1 MDLTKEQRKFYEE
14 TREMARK
21 EIEDIEK
28 KIEEE
33 LARVKQRLI
42 ELQNAKKAA
51 KQIYE
56 GACARLG
63 VKSELTESEV
73 DLAKEMGDKG
83 LM

>member
-1 MDLTKEQRKFYEE
+1 MELTKEQRKFYEE

-21 EIEDIEK
+21 EIEDIEH

-42 ELQNAKKAA
+42 DLQNAKKASR
-51 KQIYE
+51 QIYD

-63 VKSELTESEV
+63 VKSELTESTV
-73 DLAKEMGDKG
+73 DMKEII
-83 LM
+83 

>member
-1 MDLTKEQRKFYEE
+1 MELTKEQLKFYEE

-21 EIEDIEK
+21 EIEDIEH

-42 ELQNAKKAA
+42 DLQNAKKASR
-51 KQIYE
+51 QIYD

-63 VKSELTESEV
+63 VKSELTESTV
-73 DLAKEMGDKG
+73 DMKEII
-83 LM
+83 